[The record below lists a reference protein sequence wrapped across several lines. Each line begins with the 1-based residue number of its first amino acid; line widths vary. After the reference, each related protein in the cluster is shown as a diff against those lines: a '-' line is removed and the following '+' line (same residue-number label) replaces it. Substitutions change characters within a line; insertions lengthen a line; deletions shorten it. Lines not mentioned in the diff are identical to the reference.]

1 MEKKSL
7 TMKSKKKS
15 TSPHVASLNS
25 QKLFNKVLI
34 ANRGEIALRIIRAC
48 KELGISTVAVYSK
61 ADEASLHVKLADEA
75 VCIGPAL
82 SKQSYLN
89 MAAILS
95 AADITGADAI
105 HPGYGFLSEN
115 ADFARLCRECNVKF
129 IGPTPENIHAM
140 GEKTRARKIAKDAGL
155 PLLPG
160 TIEPVPN
167 LEQAILEAER
177 IGYPVILKAASGGGG
192 KGIQIARSRK
202 EIENVFDRMC
212 LEAQAS
218 FGDGSLY
225 LEKFCERPRH
235 VEIQVICD
243 QFGKKLSLGERDC
256 SIQRRHQKLIE
267 ECPSSAV
274 DPELRKKM
282 GDAALKLCHAV
293 NYESVG
299 TVEFLLDTDGS
310 FYFMEM
316 NTRIQVEHPVT
327 EMVTGIDLVK
337 EQIKIAAGFAIPFT
351 QEQVEWRGHAI
362 ECRINAEDP
371 VRFTPSPGLITG
383 FHLPGGFGVRN
394 DTFIYDRYKVLPHY
408 DSMIGKLIVHA
419 PTRREAIAKMCH
431 ALDEMF
437 IDGISTNVSLHRKI
451 FTNDRFVTGNFD
463 THFLE
468 EISLKDE

>member
-1 MEKKSL
+1 MTPKRM
-7 TMKSKKKS
+7 TNS
-15 TSPHVASLNS
+15 TKTAAAPTATPAEP
-25 QKLFNKVLI
+25 KLFRKVLI
-34 ANRGEIALRIIRAC
+34 ANRGEIAVRIIRAC
-48 KELGISTVAVYSK
+48 KELGISTVAVYST
-61 ADEASLHVKLADEA
+61 ADESSLHVKLADEA
-75 VCIGPAL
+75 VCIGPPP

-95 AADITGADAI
+95 AADITHADAI

-115 ADFARLCRECNVKF
+115 AEFARLCRECHVQF

-160 TIEPVPN
+160 TIDPVPD
-167 LEQAILEAER
+167 LEQAVLEAER

-192 KGIQIARSRK
+192 RGIQVVRK
-202 EIENVFDRMC
+202 TSELRDVFDRMR

-225 LEKFCERPRH
+225 IEKFCERPRH
-235 VEIQVICD
+235 VEIQVACD
-243 QFGKKLSLGERDC
+243 RYGKKISLGERDC

-274 DPELRKKM
+274 NTDLRKRM
-282 GDAALKLCHAV
+282 STAALALCHAV
-293 NYESVG
+293 DYENVG

-327 EMVTGIDLVK
+327 EMVTRIDLLK
-337 EQIKIAAGFAIPFT
+337 EQLRLAAGFPISFT
-351 QEQVEWRGHAI
+351 QEQVRFEGHAI

-371 VRFTPSPGLITG
+371 VRFRPSPGLITG
-383 FHLPGGFGVRN
+383 FHLPGGLGIRN
-394 DTFIYDRYKVLPHY
+394 DTFIYNNYKVVPNY

-419 PTRREAIAKMCH
+419 PTRAEAILKMRH
-431 ALDEMF
+431 ALDETLV
-437 IDGISTNVSLHRKI
+437 DGITTNVALHRKVMASE
-451 FTNDRFVTGNFD
+451 RFMTGDFD

-468 EISLKDE
+468 EISLKDD